1 MDECNFRVL
10 NGLTIMDYEP
20 KTGGIFNLYIVT
32 FAQNK
37 FGKICFYLEAFLRKQ
52 LFPKSLVGYLLSHI

>member
-1 MDECNFRVL
+1 MNL
-10 NGLTIMDYEP
+10 

-37 FGKICFYLEAFLRKQ
+37 CGAFLMKQ